1 MPVLRLY
8 VDANAVI
15 GLAEGTGDGIEALG
29 RMLDLGL
36 DGRLTLVS
44 SHLVLGE
51 VLVVPI
57 ADRNEALLKFYG
69 QDLSRYVDLRDID
82 DGVIRQA
89 AAIRAKWRTVK
100 LPDALHLATAELT
113 GCAVIV
119 SADKRLPADFSV
131 PRCDPATDLDLLL
144 DRLP

>member
-1 MPVLRLY
+1 MPVPRVYL
-8 VDANAVI
+8 DANAVI
-15 GLAEGTGDGIEALG
+15 GLAEGTGEGIEALG
-29 RMLDLGL
+29 RMFDLGL

-44 SHLVLGE
+44 STLVLAE

-57 ADRNEALLKFYG
+57 ADRSEVLLEFYG
-69 QDLSRYVDLRDID
+69 HDLAHSVDLHAID
-82 DGVIRQA
+82 DGVIHQA
-89 AAIRAKWRTVK
+89 AVSRAKWRTVK
-100 LPDALHLATAELT
+100 LPDAFHLATAELT
-113 GCAVIV
+113 GCEAII